1 MKHST
6 INIHGAKTHLS
17 RLVDEVCKGKEL
29 ILAKAGK
36 PLVRLV
42 PLEQAKPTRT
52 PGFLKG
58 KIKISADFD
67 APLPQNCLHM
77 HLTPPSAVC
86 A

>member
-1 MKHST
+1 M
-6 INIHGAKTHLS
+6 INIHEAKTHLS

-36 PLVRLV
+36 PLVKLV

-67 APLPQNCLHM
+67 APLPQDWVDGIEKPNKE
-77 HLTPPSAVC
+77 P
-86 A
+86 